1 MGTAETKI
9 NQAMAAELRAE
20 RSATGL
26 TIDQLSERSGVR
38 LSTLKRILK
47 GTIDVNAADL
57 AAISRTYT
65 DTGQS
70 TADPAELARRA
81 IVRAGGYESLARPTS
96 DAPNNVTPIKQVEDM
111 NVEEIE
117 ALENQAANIDTDS
130 ENPEDGTS

>member
-20 RSATGL
+20 RSATAL
-26 TIDQLSERSGVR
+26 TIDQLSDRSGVP

-47 GTIDVNAADL
+47 GTVDVNVADL
-57 AAISRTYT
+57 AAISRAYT
-65 DTGQS
+65 DTGLS

-81 IVRAGGYESLARPTS
+81 VVRAGGYESLTRPTS

-111 NVEEIE
+111 DVEEIE
-117 ALENQAANIDTDS
+117 AVENQAANIDTDS